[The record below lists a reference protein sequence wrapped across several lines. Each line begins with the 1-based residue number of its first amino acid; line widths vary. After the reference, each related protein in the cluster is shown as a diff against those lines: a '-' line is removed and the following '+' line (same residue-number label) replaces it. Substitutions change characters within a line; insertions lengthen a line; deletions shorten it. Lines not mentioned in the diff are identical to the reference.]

1 METESTASPDFYRS
15 ETPQYGMCTDDT
27 VTLIYFI
34 NNEEEKKGRLKLLN
48 LNQNYDNILYN
59 EIAYSFY
66 YFLKEIE
73 DNKDDNNK
81 KFFIDL
87 EQEEFNPIDICYIRF
102 FDGDGW
108 ILLEEDD
115 AIVFNEK
122 LNINNIKFMIKA
134 NIYSE
139 EKRKLLNNC
148 LDINN
153 QIKNIQ
159 NDLLGNLNNYIPD
172 SPQNLIV
179 LTANPLMNGENELRT
194 MNDFN
199 IIPATIYKLLEK
211 EDYLKY
217 TEFLPLTMNTLK
229 SILSDEN
236 RRPVILHLI
245 CKSTYILEN
254 IKDESA
260 KSSEL
265 FTNLIFE
272 DDKNKI
278 NCNLEFINK
287 KKLENEFNSDEI
299 IKKNIEKIT
308 LIISTPLAEDVY
320 DIFKDFGFKNLL
332 VQHTT
337 LADVNFIADFNYKFY
352 EEIILKHSLRI
363 NDLYKIAFNIYTEKM
378 NPPCFCCCFHKHK
391 NNCTLMQYMKN
402 ELYNDNIFK
411 FH

>member
-1 METESTASPDFYRS
+1 METESAASPDFYPS

-211 EDYLKY
+211 EDYLIHII
-217 TEFLPLTMNTLK
+217 N
-229 SILSDEN
+229 N
-236 RRPVILHLI
+236 
-245 CKSTYILEN
+245 
-254 IKDESA
+254 
-260 KSSEL
+260 
-265 FTNLIFE
+265 NL
-272 DDKNKI
+272 
-278 NCNLEFINK
+278 
-287 KKLENEFNSDEI
+287 
-299 IKKNIEKIT
+299 
-308 LIISTPLAEDVY
+308 
-320 DIFKDFGFKNLL
+320 
-332 VQHTT
+332 
-337 LADVNFIADFNYKFY
+337 
-352 EEIILKHSLRI
+352 
-363 NDLYKIAFNIYTEKM
+363 
-378 NPPCFCCCFHKHK
+378 
-391 NNCTLMQYMKN
+391 MK
-402 ELYNDNIFK
+402 
-411 FH
+411 